1 MISIL
6 FELNLTEIFLKCTI
20 LGPLL
25 FLILMND
32 LFEGL
37 SSHSTLFVYFNL
49 LDYLLQIL
57 WKLGLDI
64 IVEYEL

>member
-57 WKLGLDI
+57 
-64 IVEYEL
+64 